1 MPLGVPELLHDGLAW
16 PALLSRHCKMAQGSQ
31 PPEGT
36 RQNVTVRR
44 IARRTV
50 VVMRRQLRVTLTLM
64 LILTLTVT
72 LTLILTLTPIDTG
85 SCQDYGPSLGTLRIR
100 CLVLRTQKGTLV
112 LTTTHTN
119 TTRFLSSPFIKRVP
133 FFLLFGCNR
142 KTPN

>member
-1 MPLGVPELLHDGLAW
+1 MASVVLEILRMPLGVPELLHDGLAW

-72 LTLILTLTPIDTG
+72 LTLILTLTPIVIRVVV
-85 SCQDYGPSLGTLRIR
+85 RIM
-100 CLVLRTQKGTLV
+100 
-112 LTTTHTN
+112 
-119 TTRFLSSPFIKRVP
+119 VP
-133 FFLLFGCNR
+133 LWV
-142 KTPN
+142 P